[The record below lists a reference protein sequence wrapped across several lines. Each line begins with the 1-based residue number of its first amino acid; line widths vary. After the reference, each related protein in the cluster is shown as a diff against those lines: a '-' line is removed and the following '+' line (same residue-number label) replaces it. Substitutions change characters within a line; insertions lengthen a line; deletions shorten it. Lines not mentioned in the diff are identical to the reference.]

1 MPIAGMYCVGE
12 IAPIDTDGDSHFLN
26 ETFVTLLLGT

>member
-1 MPIAGMYCVGE
+1 VPVTGLYCFGE
-12 IAPIDTDGDSHFLN
+12 IGPVRGAGGSRILN